1 VRGARCA
8 GSGRGAHTPSTTR
21 VRRAHSTWPRS
32 AGAEMHCTRLLK
44 PFCRQTV
51 SAAATGAHP
60 LTACGAG
67 VPAQPTSVS
76 RPSPGCR
83 AGRRR
88 GTQADAPAAQVPEPG
103 PGGGQ
108 WQSGQPGCGRGTHG
122 ALRGQQHRVLQEQE
136 PGLADSSMLLF
147 TVMKAPSP
155 WARRLRLVVCSSWAA
170 ACSLLRRNQ
179 LPVRELRLSAG
190 LGRTGAAGRV
200 RERAHPRRAVHDA
213 GRPARADHGGHVR
226 ASFPAHTS
234 HQPPPCGA
242 LHRLRAV
249 ACVRTPYSQGGAPC
263 PTRSPLSSL
272 AAGTQHCSTLPQAG
286 SARARR

>member
-88 GTQADAPAAQVPEPG
+88 GTQADAAAAQVPEPG

-136 PGLADSSMLLF
+136 PGLADSSMLPVHCDESAQSLGAQTEAGGLF
-147 TVMKAPSP
+147 QLGCGLQPTAPQSAPS
-155 WARRLRLVVCSSWAA
+155 
-170 ACSLLRRNQ
+170 
-179 LPVRELRLSAG
+179 
-190 LGRTGAAGRV
+190 
-200 RERAHPRRAVHDA
+200 
-213 GRPARADHGGHVR
+213 
-226 ASFPAHTS
+226 
-234 HQPPPCGA
+234 
-242 LHRLRAV
+242 
-249 ACVRTPYSQGGAPC
+249 
-263 PTRSPLSSL
+263 
-272 AAGTQHCSTLPQAG
+272 
-286 SARARR
+286 